1 MTSKQKLY
9 LIAFLSIA
17 MNLMLVNIVGAVPFA
32 FITNNGL
39 SSHDGSIT
47 IIDTGVQ
54 PNTITS
60 KVMGLKHNLA

>member
-1 MTSKQKLY
+1 
-9 LIAFLSIA
+9 
-17 MNLMLVNIVGAVPFA
+17 MNLMLVNIVGAVPFE